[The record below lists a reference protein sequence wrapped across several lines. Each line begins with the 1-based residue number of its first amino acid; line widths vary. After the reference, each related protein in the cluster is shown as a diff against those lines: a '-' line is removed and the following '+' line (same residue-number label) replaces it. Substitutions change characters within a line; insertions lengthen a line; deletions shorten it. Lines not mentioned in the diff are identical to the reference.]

1 MRLQKPGKAGVRAA
15 LPELRCTVS
24 PGSRLLECLQTFT
37 TLTGF
42 PSDHLQPAGPD
53 AEAHR
58 EPISPA
64 LWGRSGQADTARSSS
79 ALSSPSACV
88 PSATGA
94 LALAELM
101 TGGGAALPE
110 RD

>member
-42 PSDHLQPAGPD
+42 PSDHLQPLGQMQRLIGSPFLQPFGVDLAKQILLAPLQ
-53 AEAHR
+53 R
-58 EPISPA
+58 SPA
-64 LWGRSGQADTARSSS
+64 LAPA
-79 ALSSPSACV
+79 SP
-88 PSATGA
+88 
-94 LALAELM
+94 
-101 TGGGAALPE
+101 LPLGP
-110 RD
+110 

>member
-58 EPISPA
+58 EPILQPFGVDLA
-64 LWGRSGQADTARSSS
+64 KQILLAPLQRSA
-79 ALSSPSACV
+79 
-88 PSATGA
+88 A
-94 LALAELM
+94 LAPASP
-101 TGGGAALPE
+101 LPLGP
-110 RD
+110 